1 MREATSPSASKSK
14 APRKA
19 SPPRRADDTSQ
30 PERLQKVLAAAGLGS
45 RRDCETLIEE
55 GRVTVDR
62 QIVTIL
68 GTRVDVEKQEI
79 RVDGELLP
87 RPKRHYFA
95 VNKPTNVVS
104 TNADPDG
111 RMRVIDLVGTQHRLF
126 TVGRLDKSSE
136 GLILV
141 TNDGEL
147 ANQLTHPRYGVEKTY
162 RVIVAGAP
170 SPAELRQLTEGVHLA
185 DGLAKAKRV
194 KFKKKHHG
202 TSELEMVLDEG
213 RNREIRRLLA
223 RIGHKV
229 LRLRRIAI
237 GPLLLEDLPT
247 GGVRRLHTEE
257 VEALY
262 AAVGRRP

>member
-1 MREATSPSASKSK
+1 MRDARSTRDRSPTGSKPS
-14 APRKA
+14 
-19 SPPRRADDTSQ
+19 SRRTAQRTNQ

-45 RRDCETLIEE
+45 RRECELLIEE
-55 GRVTVDR
+55 GRVEIDR
-62 QIVTIL
+62 QVVTVL
-68 GTRVDVEKQEI
+68 GTRVDLETQEV

-95 VNKPTNVVS
+95 VNKPTGVVS

-111 RMRVIDLVGTQHRLF
+111 RMRVVDLVGTQHRLF

-147 ANQLTHPRYGVEKTY
+147 ANKLTHPRYGIEKTY

-170 SPAELRQLTEGVHLA
+170 TPAELRQLNEGVHLA
-185 DGLAKAKRV
+185 DGFAKAKRV
-194 KFKKKHHG
+194 KFKKKHQG
-202 TSELEMVLDEG
+202 SSELEMVLDEG

-229 LRLRRIAI
+229 LKLRRIAI
-237 GPLLLEDLPT
+237 GPLQLGDLPT
-247 GGVRRLHTEE
+247 GAVRRLGGEE

-262 AAVGRRP
+262 FAVERSA

>member
-1 MREATSPSASKSK
+1 M
-14 APRKA
+14 
-19 SPPRRADDTSQ
+19 
-30 PERLQKVLAAAGLGS
+30 
-45 RRDCETLIEE
+45 
-55 GRVTVDR
+55 DR